1 MLGILFLIFIYRYY
15 ANLAKRYAK
24 VKWHYGLLGSIIFMA
39 VQMTVGGLYGFYLAI
54 TEPGELEDE
63 STVVGITP
71 LNLIGWSIAGGT
83 VWGVHKILEYKLISE
98 RQTQPSIDIDLI
110 GKKETE

>member
-54 TEPGELEDE
+54 
-63 STVVGITP
+63 
-71 LNLIGWSIAGGT
+71 A
-83 VWGVHKILEYKLISE
+83 
-98 RQTQPSIDIDLI
+98 
-110 GKKETE
+110 

>member
-1 MLGILFLIFIYRYY
+1 MLRLNGIMGYWKYY
-15 ANLAKRYAK
+15 F
-24 VKWHYGLLGSIIFMA
+24 YGS
-39 VQMTVGGLYGFYLAI
+39 TNDVGGLYGFYLAI
-54 TEPGELEDE
+54 AEPGELEDE

-83 VWGVHKILEYKLISE
+83 VWGVHKILEHKLISE